1 MKPSRIIILLVIT
14 LIAYAGYKAIYSL
27 PSEYVKQASDFQ
39 RSYMQLEIRL
49 NRFESNFKKLQ
60 SEEDWAFLQPY
71 AEREKWADTLV
82 SARSEFSATGKINN
96 ETILPIIER
105 DHEDDISQLVTALS
119 KANTLVA
126 NASVLSVYPS
136 ERSLLILDTR
146 KNQAS
151 YFEDT
156 NKIVPKAKSIGAI
169 FFDMAQKSKEDH
181 VDKKE
186 DIEGKIADVQSLL
199 ATLNGQRSII
209 AKENTSDSTDFALYG
224 DTYKAL
230 LLQQK
235 LFEKTV
241 DKNDK
246 LLKQLDQSYI
256 KILSDQRIDYY
267 VVIGRATW
275 CEGDYCD
282 AGSSYRFPKAKVD
295 ANTFEYFETLTVSTI
310 ADKGWGRLSFNI
322 PIARWDALNI
332 SPRQRWPSNHD
343 YAEFWVDNTVAK
355 TFHRYTIIGNETV
368 EEQEW
373 QSVSNDVFWK
383 NQADLGM
390 AIVSKPLG
398 FYESEIITSAEP
410 VGMSLIAKPTTVNG
424 AATGSNQYGEWRQSN
439 GNSFWHYYGMY
450 SMFNAFMPSNRY
462 SYNQWNGYNSAGR
475 SSPYYGR
482 NNEYGTYGSSTYS
495 NPRYQNSSYSRRN
508 PNVSRD
514 VRSGKISRVNNS
526 VRGAGPSSRGKGPS
540 GGGK

>member
-1 MKPSRIIILLVIT
+1 MKPSRIIIFLVIT

-27 PSEYVKQASDFQ
+27 PSEYVKQADDFQ

-49 NRFESNFKKLQ
+49 NRFESNFKLLQ
-60 SEEDWAFLQPY
+60 SEKDWSFLQPY
-71 AEREKWADTLV
+71 AEREKWAETLV
-82 SARSEFSATGKINN
+82 LARSEFEATGKINSDI
-96 ETILPIIER
+96 ILPIIER
-105 DHEDDISQLVTALS
+105 DHEDDISKLVTALS
-119 KANTLVA
+119 KANALVA
-126 NASVLSVYPS
+126 NASTLSEYSS
-136 ERSLLILDTR
+136 ERSRLILDAR
-146 KNQAS
+146 KNQAPYLEEANS
-151 YFEDT
+151 MAL
-156 NKIVPKAKSIGAI
+156 KAESLGAN
-169 FFDMAQKSKEDH
+169 FFSMAQKSKGDH
-181 VDKKE
+181 ADKKE
-186 DIEGKIADVQSLL
+186 DIEGKVAEVQNLL
-199 ATLNGQRSII
+199 TTLNDQKSII
-209 AKENTSDSTDFALYG
+209 VNENASASTNFALYG
-224 DTYKAL
+224 DTYQAL

-241 DKNDK
+241 DENDR
-246 LLKQLDQSYI
+246 LLKQLDQSYV

-295 ANTFEYFETLTVSTI
+295 ENTFEYFESLTVSKI
-310 ADKGWGRLSFNI
+310 ADKGWGRLSVNI

-332 SPRQRWPSNHD
+332 LPRQRWPSNHD
-343 YAEFWVDNTVAK
+343 YAEFWVDNTVAR
-355 TFHRYTIIGNETV
+355 TFHKYTIIGNETV

-373 QSVSNDVFWK
+373 QSVSNEAFWK

-410 VGMSLIAKPTTVNG
+410 VGMSLIAKPTTVEG
-424 AATGSNQYGEWRQSN
+424 VATGSNQYGEWRQSN

-450 SMFNAFMPSNRY
+450 SMFSAFTSSNRY

-475 SSPYYGR
+475 SASYYGR

-514 VRSGKISRVNNS
+514 VRSGKVSRVNNS
-526 VRGAGPSSRGKGPS
+526 VRGAGPSGRGKGPT